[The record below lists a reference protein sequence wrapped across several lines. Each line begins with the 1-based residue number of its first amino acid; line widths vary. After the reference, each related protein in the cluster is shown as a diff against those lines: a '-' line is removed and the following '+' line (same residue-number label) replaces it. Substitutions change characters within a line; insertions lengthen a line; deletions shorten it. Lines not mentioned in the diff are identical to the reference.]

1 VSAGVTGRQDIRA
14 MSTTAFLIPQVQQFL
29 RIAAGLFAGALL
41 DEVLYGNPPMHHFT
55 RQD

>member
-14 MSTTAFLIPQVQQFL
+14 MSTTAFHIPQVQQFL